1 MAFVTTKF
9 DDATTFKIAYNAQI
23 TNSVTSNLTSG
34 SGVLYSVK
42 IENTNDAAVFIK
54 IANAIT
60 ATSGTTAP
68 DWVFS
73 CPAASTYTYEIPGG
87 VAYDH
92 LSCWATE
99 NAAESDNKAPSVS
112 GNEAVK
118 VTILVG

>member
-60 ATSGTTAP
+60 AT
-68 DWVFS
+68 
-73 CPAASTYTYEIPGG
+73 
-87 VAYDH
+87 
-92 LSCWATE
+92 
-99 NAAESDNKAPSVS
+99 
-112 GNEAVK
+112 
-118 VTILVG
+118 